1 MEKISTTFADV
12 VAAVTAVV
20 SEDPERVYSAPEHQL
35 HGKVGTCF
43 YVHTNTD
50 AMRTPRSA
58 GCVVGA
64 ALHRLGVPLE
74 TLQRYE
80 GSPASLVMVDTIDL
94 GSMHDEMNAGE
105 FLGRVQREQDG
116 GTPWG
121 EALAIGLANIAPFLT
136 PVPA

>member
-1 MEKISTTFADV
+1 
-12 VAAVTAVV
+12 
-20 SEDPERVYSAPEHQL
+20 
-35 HGKVGTCF
+35 
-43 YVHTNTD
+43 
-50 AMRTPRSA
+50 MRTPRSA

-74 TLQRYE
+74 TLQKYE

-94 GSMHDEMNAGE
+94 NSMHDAMNAGD

-121 EALAIGLANIAPFLT
+121 EALAIGLANIAPSLT